1 MFSVLRISAP
11 FFKNS
16 LARPQRSV
24 TLHNTSYHMIQLD
37 LFHVE
42 RPDDD
47 DEIVVTA
54 RFRVPEAVK
63 IAGIILAGLLLAG
76 ISTALNR
83 K

>member
-1 MFSVLRISAP
+1 
-11 FFKNS
+11 
-16 LARPQRSV
+16 
-24 TLHNTSYHMIQLD
+24 MIQLD